1 MIGIEPQD
9 QRHKCI
15 LFYHQTITRC
25 LLIFYI
31 LLYILDTF
39 KCYIRKKKKLE
50 APKIARPGTVAHLA
64 LLKVGPAASS
74 CLGPTLAN
82 TNNLHISMACFFIH
96 IFIIIM
102 YNIIYSSG
110 ISHIQSIKWK
120 QSTSTYHNH
129 IRKTSSLVI
138 SYSHIAHTKGWVAL

>member
-102 YNIIYSSG
+102 YNIIYHQEFHIFNPSNESKVHQHTIITSEKHLHSSY
-110 ISHIQSIKWK
+110 HI
-120 QSTSTYHNH
+120 H
-129 IRKTSSLVI
+129 I
-138 SYSHIAHTKGWVAL
+138 